1 MTSSRTKKE
10 SRIRMHIIGLLSRY
24 KANQEKLD
32 RYRDDEVVRE
42 WQAGENYAAAL
53 LPSKSSNTTENALCP
68 DLPSLSFLLEME
80 RRQFFSTLERL
91 KIEVQLV
98 KLLLLH
104 LSDEDVALLTN
115 RYYKGYSISR
125 VCAEMFFSRSTFYR
139 RHEEILDHLVAY
151 YDAIFPHTM
160 DSSLKAPEKG
170 KE

>member
-68 DLPSLSFLLEME
+68 DLPSLSF
-80 RRQFFSTLERL
+80 
-91 KIEVQLV
+91 
-98 KLLLLH
+98 
-104 LSDEDVALLTN
+104 
-115 RYYKGYSISR
+115 
-125 VCAEMFFSRSTFYR
+125 
-139 RHEEILDHLVAY
+139 
-151 YDAIFPHTM
+151 
-160 DSSLKAPEKG
+160 
-170 KE
+170 

>member
-1 MTSSRTKKE
+1 
-10 SRIRMHIIGLLSRY
+10 
-24 KANQEKLD
+24 
-32 RYRDDEVVRE
+32 
-42 WQAGENYAAAL
+42 
-53 LPSKSSNTTENALCP
+53 
-68 DLPSLSFLLEME
+68 ME

-139 RHEEILDHLVAY
+139 RHEEILEQLVSY

-160 DSSLKAPEKG
+160 DSSLNATEKG